1 MRLASHALISA
12 VMSLGVLLAGCAT
25 PDSRQ
30 EVQQQLRGAETTLS
44 NFQNDPNMTWFRN
57 NLKNARAVVIAP
69 LVGRGGF
76 IVGGS
81 GGDAVLLARDS
92 ATGGW
97 TGPAFYNMG
106 SASVGLLIG
115 GDVSE
120 IVILVMTEKALDG
133 LLSKNVKL
141 GADAS
146 VAAGPVGT
154 GAGSSV
160 TTDMVS
166 FARSKGAYAG
176 LSLDGTVIAP
186 DTDANSAYYGQAVSP
201 ADILVRRTVN
211 NPASASLQQALSR
224 AAK

>member
-1 MRLASHALISA
+1 MG
-12 VMSLGVLLAGCAT
+12 LGVLLTGCGST

-30 EVQQQLRGAETTLS
+30 EVDQQLRAAESTLMS
-44 NFQNDPNMTWFRN
+44 FHAAPNMVWLRD

-69 LVGRGGF
+69 RVGRGGF

-97 TGPAFYNMG
+97 SGPAFYNMG
-106 SASVGLLIG
+106 SASIGLLIG

-120 IVILVMTEKALDG
+120 HVILVMSEKALDG

-154 GAGSSV
+154 GKGATV
-160 TTDMVS
+160 TADMVS
-166 FARSKGAYAG
+166 FSRSKGAYAG
-176 LSLDGTVIAP
+176 LSLDGTVLAP
-186 DTDANSAYYGQAVSP
+186 DTDANRAYYGQAVTP
-201 ADILVRRTVN
+201 ADILVRRNVN
-211 NPASASLQQALSR
+211 NPASTPLQQALAR

>member
-12 VMSLGVLLAGCAT
+12 VMGVGVLLTGCAT
-25 PDSRQ
+25 PDTRE
-30 EVQQQLRGAETTLS
+30 EVQTQLRAAETTLM
-44 NFQNDPNMTWFRN
+44 NFQNDPNMGWLRG

-69 LVGRGGF
+69 RVGRGGF

-92 ATGGW
+92 ATGSW

-120 IVILVMTEKALDG
+120 HVILVMTEKALDG

-154 GAGSSV
+154 GAASSV
-160 TTDMVS
+160 TADMVS

-176 LSLDGTVIAP
+176 LSLDGTVLAP
-186 DTDANSAYYGQAVSP
+186 DTDANRAYYGQSVSP
-201 ADILVRRTVN
+201 ADILVRRSVST
-211 NPASASLQQALSR
+211 PASTSLQQALSR
-224 AAK
+224 AAR